1 MVTKTTPHQNEQFL
15 SKCLSSGW
23 CPCRCSFDTRD
34 WIRVI
39 EKIWNYKRYSLSRLS
54 VVGGKREKQQGR
66 TRARKGRFLALVL
79 LRFFSRSPPT
89 TESLEQAIKD
99 TTLWFSGKRVNVII
113 RSHRVWF
120 KLSMD
125 NVLLIKRISTLA
137 WPSTVRLAIVKI
149 LLAESFCCATST
161 RKNITRI

>member
-39 EKIWNYKRYSLSRLS
+39 EKIWNYKRYSFSRLS
-54 VVGGKREKQQGR
+54 VAGGKREEQGR

-79 LRFFSRSPPT
+79 LRFFSRSFPT
-89 TESLEQAIKD
+89 TERA
-99 TTLWFSGKRVNVII
+99 WN
-113 RSHRVWF
+113 RSYGVWF
-120 KLSMD
+120 TPSMD
-125 NVLLIKRISTLA
+125 DVLLITCISTLA

-161 RKNITRI
+161 RKNITRV